1 MAFKV
6 VERRDLHLSQWA
18 AHLST
23 EEDLNKCEIDL
34 SETLKWKFCLPTVY
48 TFFHYLKQSMKLEFL
63 NDGMAQDGAVA
74 DSIIIHSLFPTHE
87 VVVAFALVLCSIP
100 ADSLDVLYYLANK
113 VIAFNYHYI
122 QALIVAYSIPIAFL
136 FFYFVG

>member
-1 MAFKV
+1 MMVCETCRELKTKPQTCVTAAQYFDIFLSKAAEILLEDPNYIKLWAVVCVRMAFKV

-74 DSIIIHSLFPTHE
+74 DSIIIHSL
-87 VVVAFALVLCSIP
+87 VA
-100 ADSLDVLYYLANK
+100 
-113 VIAFNYHYI
+113 
-122 QALIVAYSIPIAFL
+122 
-136 FFYFVG
+136 